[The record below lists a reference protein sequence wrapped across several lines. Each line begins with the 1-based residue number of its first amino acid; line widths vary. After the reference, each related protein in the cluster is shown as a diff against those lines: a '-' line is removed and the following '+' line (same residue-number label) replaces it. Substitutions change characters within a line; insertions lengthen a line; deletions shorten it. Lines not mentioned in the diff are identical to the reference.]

1 MLNSDLKRSQLQ
13 GEFAFGHPEKRRQ
26 RMLWGHLQA
35 TSSAIR
41 ERGRG
46 ESIAG
51 WLSHSATNT
60 PPIFPPE

>member
-51 WLSHSATNT
+51 
-60 PPIFPPE
+60 